1 MALVNWGGKTRDS
14 LDSVITDHC
23 GFASI
28 VRHELRRSE
37 RYCSFVSMLTIM
49 LEKLDERLERKF
61 PVDDAKV
68 DSFVARL
75 SEAIKS
81 IVRSTDVVSN
91 LDRDRVGLL
100 LVETPMAGAPVLARR
115 LEDHLSHFLT
125 STGELTSAVNVRIE
139 IASYPD
145 DSNSIEQML
154 RDFAS

>member
-1 MALVNWGGKTRDS
+1 
-14 LDSVITDHC
+14 
-23 GFASI
+23 
-28 VRHELRRSE
+28 
-37 RYCSFVSMLTIM
+37 MLTIM

-91 LDRDRVGLL
+91 FDRDRVGLL
-100 LVETPMAGAPVLARR
+100 LVETPMAGATVLARR

-145 DSNSIEQML
+145 DSSSIEQML